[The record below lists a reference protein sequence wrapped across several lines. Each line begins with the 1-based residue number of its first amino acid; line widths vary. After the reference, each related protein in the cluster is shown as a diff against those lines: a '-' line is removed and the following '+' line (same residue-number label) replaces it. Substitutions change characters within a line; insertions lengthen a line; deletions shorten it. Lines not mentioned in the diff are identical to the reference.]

1 MNSLHKD
8 ANRKEHIRKLTI
20 YLIRLE
26 HKKEVNECSS
36 YIVILPTCANNFVRR
51 AIKQISSSQRIFQPL
66 KPLITILNDL
76 FNTDF
81 C

>member
-1 MNSLHKD
+1 MKSLHKD
-8 ANRKEHIRKLTI
+8 VNRKEHI
-20 YLIRLE
+20 E

-66 KPLITILNDL
+66 KPLITILNKL
-76 FNTDF
+76 TIEEF